1 MLGAGSH
8 LPNEEKQRAL
18 AVHRS
23 ARSSSRVWEAWG
35 QWSLGRVLG
44 TQPKCGRQNPL
55 PTLGRGHPYWEVDG
69 SAQGGGLLGVGIW
82 LWEHSAQLRGG
93 PAGGGQ

>member
-55 PTLGRGHPYWEVDG
+55 PTLGRGHPYWG
-69 SAQGGGLLGVGIW
+69 W
-82 LWEHSAQLRGG
+82 T
-93 PAGGGQ
+93 GQHREGASWGWGFGFGNTVLS